1 VSFFLR
7 CAFCIAVIYWLS
19 PVSTS
24 TKPASGQNVTASD
37 KASLEAIITGSLR
50 KTDASA
56 LSAPAMAEQAAR
68 LLRTLDAKTRHQ
80 LVDSVIGAE
89 TGEEGAG
96 DARRD
101 R

>member
-50 KTDASA
+50 KKGASA
-56 LSAPAMAEQAAR
+56 VGAPAMAEQAAR
-68 LLRTLDAKTRHQ
+68 LLRTLDAKTRHK
-80 LVDSVIGAE
+80 LVDSMIGAE
-89 TGEEGAG
+89 PDEDRSN
-96 DARRD
+96 DARQEP
-101 R
+101 